1 MKKLN
6 PLAIAFALLITSCKE
21 DSYRTPIPPDQVVRK
36 YQEFIDQNNFNG
48 AKALST
54 RAGKTVI
61 DEIASTIDADLMD
74 EIVLETQFHS
84 IRCKVIKKVA
94 ECYCDLEDQ
103 YERYEALFN
112 LVQIKGRWLIDI
124 PEETPELEIE
134 EIVEEIID
142 QNS

>member
-21 DSYRTPIPPDQVVRK
+21 DPYRTPIPPDQVVRK

-54 RAGKTVI
+54 KAGKSLI
-61 DEIASTIDADLMD
+61 DEIAGTIDEEIMD
-74 EIVLETQFHS
+74 DIVLETEFHS
-84 IRCKVIKKVA
+84 IRCQVIKKA
-94 ECYCDLEDQ
+94 AACYCDLEDQ

-112 LVQIKGRWLIDI
+112 LIQIKGRWLIDI
-124 PEETPELEIE
+124 PEEAPELEIE
-134 EIVEEIID
+134 EIVDEIID